1 MKSLMKSLKMNMD
14 MDMINCTLLLIILV
28 LVILCYINRN
38 IENALV
44 LEDPNK
50 IN

>member
-1 MKSLMKSLKMNMD
+1 MKSLKMNMNID
-14 MDMINCTLLLIILV
+14 MVNCSLLVIILV

-44 LEDPNK
+44 LEEPNK
-50 IN
+50 N

>member
-1 MKSLMKSLKMNMD
+1 MNMNID
-14 MDMINCTLLLIILV
+14 MVNCSLLVIILV

-44 LEDPNK
+44 LEEPNK
-50 IN
+50 N

>member
-1 MKSLMKSLKMNMD
+1 MKSLKMNMNID
-14 MDMINCTLLLIILV
+14 MVNCSLLVIKLV

-44 LEDPNK
+44 LEEPNK
-50 IN
+50 N

>member
-14 MDMINCTLLLIILV
+14 MDMINCTLLVIILL

-44 LEDPNK
+44 LQSPERN
-50 IN
+50 

>member
-1 MKSLMKSLKMNMD
+1 MKSLKMNMNID
-14 MDMINCTLLLIILV
+14 MVNCTLLVIILV

-44 LEDPNK
+44 LEEPNK
-50 IN
+50 N